1 VDPAA
6 LPILAATIWFVVCLG
21 YVLLAGMGTFWAI
34 VWPEGQA
41 VRRLR
46 GLAIVGLALIGLGT
60 VAEAL
65 VGMLV
70 GEYPPGET
78 VTDAS
83 GTWLLVRLAALA
95 IAGFFGA
102 ELLSH
107 PVRGARRVV
116 VLTLIV
122 VLAITLVVESTAM
135 ASPQVVAIAA
145 TVGVYL
151 LALAAWLGSLV
162 AVAALLVPRNRPSGL
177 DQVWTRFAWL
187 AGVSVLVL
195 AVTGSAQHLIFGG
208 AATSRS
214 GVLLLIEVPVLV
226 GSWALSRYA
235 VAYGRRLAFREKY
248 LSGLPVV
255 GSAQRPRLE
264 QAIGIQM
271 ILCVALLGVAVAQLA
286 VLPVPGR
293 PGAPPLGDP
302 VAATPVATASEAR
315 PAASDTPRFIP
326 ERIDLPGGASAA
338 IVPVATVGRELVV
351 PEDPGRVGWW
361 DGSSYVGDPYGSTVI
376 AGHVDVVDRGLGF
389 FFRLWNIKVGERVVL
404 RAGHLRQA
412 YKITALRQ
420 LARTDLVD
428 DEEVFDIGGPPRLV
442 LITCAGDFRAD
453 RGGYSRNLIVVARP
467 VS

>member
-6 LPILAATIWFVVCLG
+6 LPILAAIIWFVVYLG
-21 YVLLAGMGTFWAI
+21 YVLLAGMGVFWAI

-46 GLAIVGLALIGLGT
+46 GLAVAGLALMCLGT
-60 VAEAL
+60 VAQAL
-65 VGMLV
+65 VGMFV
-70 GEYPPGET
+70 GQYPRGEA
-78 VTDAS
+78 VTDES
-83 GTWLLVRLAALA
+83 GTWLLVRLASLA

-102 ELLSH
+102 ELWDR
-107 PVRGARRVV
+107 PVCGARRVV
-116 VLTLIV
+116 VLAVIV
-122 VLAITLVVESTAM
+122 VLTITLVVESTAM
-135 ASPQVVAIAA
+135 ASAQVLLIAA
-145 TVGVYL
+145 IVGVYL
-151 LALAAWLGSLV
+151 LALAAWLGSLL
-162 AVAALLVPRNRPSGL
+162 AVAALLVPSNRPSGL
-177 DQVWTRFAWL
+177 DQVWTRFSWL
-187 AGVSVLVL
+187 AGLSVLVL
-195 AVTGSAQHLIFGG
+195 AVTGAAQHLIAGG
-208 AATSRS
+208 ATSHS
-214 GVLLLIEVPVLV
+214 GLLLLIEVPVLL
-226 GSWALSRYA
+226 GSLALSRYA
-235 VAYGRRLAFREKY
+235 VAYGRRLAFRERY
-248 LSGLPVV
+248 MSGMPVV
-255 GSAQRPRLE
+255 GSSQRPRLAR
-264 QAIGIQM
+264 AIGIQM

-293 PGAPPLGDP
+293 PGAPRLGEP
-302 VAATPVATASEAR
+302 VPTPVATASEAR
-315 PAASDTPRFIP
+315 PAASETARFIP
-326 ERIDLPGGASAA
+326 ERIDLPGDASAA

-351 PEDPGRVGWW
+351 PADPGRVGWW

-420 LARTDLVD
+420 VARTDLVD